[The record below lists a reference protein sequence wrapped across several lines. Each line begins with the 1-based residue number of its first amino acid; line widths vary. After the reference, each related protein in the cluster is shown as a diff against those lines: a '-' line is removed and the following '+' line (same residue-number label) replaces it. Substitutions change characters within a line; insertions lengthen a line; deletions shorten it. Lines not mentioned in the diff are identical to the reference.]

1 MEIIEF
7 LLVFV
12 WFLSLWD
19 PKIHLPNS
27 TFRSCFFFIFDK
39 GSTCESSISISFTN
53 EFTSLFR
60 TGDVT
65 ENHAKTM
72 ETWKSL
78 HFIKNRPSRK
88 TYIFISYSP
97 PKPHDLDDPRDTPQ
111 TAPRPPGASLGDPW
125 STLGPRRP
133 PRDPRGT
140 PRAPSRAQNSTI
152 RSNIARW
159 RVCAQRFWIQF
170 SDFHG
175 IRNIS

>member
-7 LLVFV
+7 LWVVV

-27 TFRSCFFFIFDK
+27 TFRSCFFFIFHEGPTCK
-39 GSTCESSISISFTN
+39 SSTPTSFTN
-53 EFTSLFR
+53 QFTSLLH
-60 TGDVT
+60 TGDVN
-65 ENHAKTM
+65 ENHWKSM
-72 ETWKSL
+72 ETWKSV
-78 HFIKNRPSRK
+78 HFIKNRPSHE
-88 TYIFISYSP
+88 TFIFISYSP
-97 PKPHDLDDPRDTPQ
+97 PKINDLDDPRDTPQ
-111 TAPRPPGASLGDPW
+111 TAPRSPGASLGDPW

-159 RVCAQRFWIQF
+159 RVWAQRFWIQF
-170 SDFHG
+170 SDFHET
-175 IRNIS
+175 RNIS